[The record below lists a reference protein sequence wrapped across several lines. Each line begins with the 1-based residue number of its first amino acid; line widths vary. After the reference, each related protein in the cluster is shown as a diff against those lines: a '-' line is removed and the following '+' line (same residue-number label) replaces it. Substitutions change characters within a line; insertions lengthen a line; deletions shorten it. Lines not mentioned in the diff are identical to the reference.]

1 MAIQCFMLGEW
12 CFTCF
17 GAFCFLLFFFFFK
30 ANALPPPIFLVEF
43 EVQEVEPFQL
53 PIVVASFRDSFKMQI
68 IG

>member
-1 MAIQCFMLGEW
+1 MVFYLLW
-12 CFTCF
+12 CFLF
-17 GAFCFLLFFFFFK
+17 PPFFFFFK